1 MYVKLWD
8 IKYLKFRTL
17 NVHSMNETLIVL
29 TFVFHN
35 IKYVASEIF
44 CKIHKGVKNVDFL
57 DFVLRKTF

>member
-17 NVHSMNETLIVL
+17 KVHLVNETLFKFI
-29 TFVFHN
+29 FFHN
-35 IKYVASEIF
+35 IKYATLEIF
-44 CKIHKGVKNVDFL
+44 HKVHKGIRNVDFL